1 MKLNLRLMSFAFAAV
16 GLFAVSSAKADTANF
31 SVWENGI
38 SNLDPT
44 PAPGALLYSTAPTVT
59 GSISNTNPLNLF
71 SFYTDG
77 TNDANLGSF
86 LGFGGDTVTYNGTG
100 ATHAT
105 DSINQSVFEFS
116 GSADILA
123 GTYTFTKDDGM
134 YLVLNGSTCISAP
147 NATAAQTETCT
158 VATSGVYNY
167 QLYYDETNG
176 PPAVLSG
183 NLGAAPEP
191 SSFILLGSGLLGA
204 AGMLRRRMKL

>member
-16 GLFAVSSAKADTANF
+16 GLFAVSSAKADTATF

-38 SNLDPT
+38 TNLQNTPEPGDP
-44 PAPGALLYSTAPTVT
+44 LYGTTPTVT
-59 GSISNTNPLNLF
+59 GSISNSNPLNLF
-71 SFYTDG
+71 NFYTNG
-77 TNDANLGSF
+77 TNDASLNSF
-86 LGFGGDTVTYNGTG
+86 LTFGGDSVTYNGTG
-100 ATHAT
+100 SSHAG

-116 GSADILA
+116 GSAEILA

-134 YLVLNGSTCISAP
+134 ILVLNGTKCIDAP
-147 NATAAQTETCT
+147 NATAAQPETCT

-183 NLGAAPEP
+183 NLGATPEP
-191 SSFILLGSGLLGA
+191 SSFILLGSTLLGA